1 MSLLDWMSL
10 NLLVDI
16 SFVVFATAVTWK
28 LIKTKKEISKI
39 RSMLEANILNP
50 QKARRALKKENK

>member
-16 SFVVFATAVTWK
+16 SFVVFAIAVTWK
-28 LIKTKKEISKI
+28 LVKTKKEISEI
-39 RSMLEANILNP
+39 RLMLEGAILNP
-50 QKARRALKKENK
+50 QKARRALKKESK